1 MNIELDAHD
10 TRILAELQAD
20 ARLTM
25 AELGRRVHLS
35 QPAVTERVRKLE
47 SAGVITGYRATVDL
61 AKLGYGIRAWIRVGR
76 AEYARVVKL
85 VQQTPECIN
94 AYNVTG
100 EDSWVLEIA
109 VIDVAHL
116 DAVVTKFCIL
126 TETATSI
133 ILNPAREHQP
143 MLPPQPM
150 ATGSRSYP
158 CRSAA
163 IAASNA
169 GPFGS
174 VIHQLQWAPICVT
187 FTSTPHGASADR

>member
-1 MNIELDAHD
+1 MASTFNPPLDQHD

-47 SAGVITGYRATVDL
+47 ANGVITGYRASVDL
-61 AKLGYGIRAWIRVGR
+61 GKLGYGIRALMRVGR
-76 AEYARVVKL
+76 VDYERVVKL
-85 VQQTPECIN
+85 VQQTPECVN

-109 VIDVAHL
+109 VIDVGHL
-116 DAVVTKFCIL
+116 DAVVSRFCLL

-143 MLPPQPM
+143 MLPAQRAHVKHP
-150 ATGSRSYP
+150 
-158 CRSAA
+158 
-163 IAASNA
+163 IKK
-169 GPFGS
+169 
-174 VIHQLQWAPICVT
+174 VIHA
-187 FTSTPHGASADR
+187 